1 MKEQR
6 FDKIAMVSRRL
17 KEWRIT
23 LRIDILTLFPAM
35 FAPMSE
41 SIMKRACDKG
51 FVDMHIT
58 NIRDYAEDKHS
69 TTDDRLYGGGAGMV
83 MKPEPLFAAIED
95 CKLAADKTVRVVM
108 TSPAGELF
116 SQKKAQELSQAD
128 QVIFV
133 CGHYEGVDQRVED
146 TYATDVLSIGDY
158 VLTGGEL
165 PAMIMADSV
174 VRLIPGVLGDDASS
188 EEESFQDGL
197 LEYPQYTRPPIF
209 REMEVPPVLLSG
221 NHEDIRRWRRTQ
233 SLARTYQRR
242 RELLSHAMLTPEDVS
257 VLAEI
262 KKNMARPFR
271 LWVALLHYPVYNKKK
286 EIVNTSLTNLD
297 LHDISRAAATYDLA
311 GFFIVQP
318 AEGQRELISTLLGHW
333 KKGFGARYNP
343 HRHQALEKTCL
354 VSTLEDAITAI
365 GEPKLIATS
374 AKANPDMV
382 DYAEMRRIMTEEGGD
397 YLLLLGTGWGLTDEL
412 MAASSFILR
421 PIYGVGEYNHL
432 SVRSAAS
439 IIFDR
444 LLGEK

>member
-1 MKEQR
+1 M
-6 FDKIAMVSRRL
+6 
-17 KEWRIT
+17 
-23 LRIDILTLFPAM
+23 RIDILTLFPAM

-41 SIMKRACDKG
+41 SIVKRACDKG
-51 FVDMHIT
+51 FVEMHIT
-58 NIRDYAEDKHS
+58 NIRDYTEDKHS
-69 TTDDRLYGGGAGMV
+69 TADDRLYGGGAGMV

-95 CKLAADKTVRVVM
+95 CKPAKDKKVRIVM

-116 SQKKAQELSQAD
+116 TQKKARELALAD
-128 QVIFV
+128 QVIFI

-165 PAMIMADSV
+165 PAMIMADSII
-174 VRLIPGVLGDDASS
+174 RLLPGVLGDDASS

-197 LEYPQYTRPPIF
+197 LEYPQYTRPPVF
-209 REMEVPPVLLSG
+209 WGMEVPQVLLSG
-221 NHEDIRRWRRTQ
+221 NHEDIRRWRRRQ
-233 SLARTYQRR
+233 SLYRTYQRR
-242 RELLSHAMLTPEDVS
+242 PQLLSKALLTPEDVA
-257 VLAEI
+257 VLTEI
-262 KKNMARPFR
+262 KKDTVKPFR

-318 AEGQRELISTLLGHW
+318 AEGQRELITTLLGHW
-333 KKGFGARYNP
+333 KRGFGARYNL
-343 HRHQALEKTCL
+343 HRHQALERTHL
-354 VSTLEDAITAI
+354 VVSLEDVIQAI
-365 GEPKLIATS
+365 GAPKLIATS
-374 AKANPDMV
+374 AKAHPAMV
-382 DYAEMRRIMTEEGGD
+382 GYDQMRRTMEKEGGD

-412 MAASSFILR
+412 MADASYILR